1 LELPAVILLLVVLI
15 AAIGAYLRSP
25 TVKGARGERRVNSML
40 ERQLPS
46 KEYKVFHDVTLP
58 TSQGPT
64 QIDHIVV
71 SRYGVFV
78 VETKNYTGW
87 IFGDAKSKQ
96 WTQTI
101 FGYKSR
107 FQNPLHQNFKHTK
120 AVESFLS
127 LSPQYVHS
135 VVVFVGD
142 AEFMTDLPD
151 NVTYLPELCSFVLSF
166 RDLLLD
172 TSRVRAIAM
181 MLTDHKEG
189 REFRQEPAL
198 AAVPDEPRCP
208 KCGERMV
215 LRKAR
220 KGKNAG
226 NEFWG
231 CPRFPGCGGVRQI
244 ATVGGPTGAADR
256 NRSGDQLDRFLTRQE
271 K

>member
-1 LELPAVILLLVVLI
+1 LEALALVLLLFVLF
-15 AAIGAYLRSP
+15 AFIGAYRRSP
-25 TVKGARGERRVNSML
+25 TVKGARGERRVNSIL
-40 ERQLPS
+40 DRQLPS
-46 KEYKVFHDVTLP
+46 REYEVFHDVTLH

-101 FGYKSR
+101 YGKKSR
-107 FQNPLHQNFKHTK
+107 FQNPLRQNFKHTK

-127 LSPQYVHS
+127 LSPRYVHS

-142 AEFMTDLPD
+142 AELKTDLPE
-151 NVTYLPELCSFVLSF
+151 NVTHLQELCTYILSF

-172 TSRVRAIAM
+172 TSRVRVITM
-181 MLTDHKEG
+181 MLSDHKEG
-189 REFRQEPAL
+189 RKFRQPSTPDVVPYEPL
-198 AAVPDEPRCP
+198 CP

-215 LRKAR
+215 LRKAQ

-226 NEFWG
+226 SKFWG
-231 CPRFPGCGGVRQI
+231 CPRFPGCSGVRKI
-244 ATVGGPTGAADR
+244 PTASDPT
-256 NRSGDQLDRFLTRQE
+256 NIVNS
-271 K
+271 